1 MRIIFGIFFILHG
14 LVHLLYYGHSARFY
28 ELKPGMSWPDGAWV
42 FTKIL
47 GDEVSRKLADI
58 LLILAAVGFIAGGI
72 GILITQG
79 WWRPL
84 IIGTAAF
91 STLIFIVL
99 WNGRLQNLD
108 GQGGVGILINAA
120 ILILVLL
127 FYRVL
132 TGI

>member
-47 GDEVSRKLADI
+47 GDEVSGKLADI

-72 GILITQG
+72 GILIAQG